1 MVSFNQGHINPTHPL
16 TAILASAVLIEVQVS
31 NLLSKMMI
39 NFTPGCRAL
48 QTREMHYIYSNCLAT
63 ISSVFILWT

>member
-1 MVSFNQGHINPTHPL
+1 MVIFNRYNINQLPL

-39 NFTPGCRAL
+39 NLTPGCRAL
-48 QTREMHYIYSNCLAT
+48 ETCEVHHCNCLA
-63 ISSVFILWT
+63 IIYNVFT